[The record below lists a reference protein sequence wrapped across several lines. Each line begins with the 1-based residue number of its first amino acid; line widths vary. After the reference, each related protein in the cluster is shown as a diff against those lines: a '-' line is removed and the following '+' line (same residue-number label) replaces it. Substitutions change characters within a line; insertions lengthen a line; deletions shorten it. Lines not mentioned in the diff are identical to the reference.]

1 MKKKEFLKNLKKK
14 KKKNSKKNPW
24 NNFTPRLLRFVK
36 IATGGA
42 KYGHSYFV
50 QSPCKIGS
58 RIEMQFLRIDEKGL
72 LLQMCLLY
80 SIIC

>member
-24 NNFTPRLLRFVK
+24 NNFTPRLLSFVK

-42 KYGHSYFV
+42 KDGYSYFV
-50 QSPCKIGS
+50 QT
-58 RIEMQFLRIDEKGL
+58 
-72 LLQMCLLY
+72 LQNRVKNRNAVFEN
-80 SIIC
+80 